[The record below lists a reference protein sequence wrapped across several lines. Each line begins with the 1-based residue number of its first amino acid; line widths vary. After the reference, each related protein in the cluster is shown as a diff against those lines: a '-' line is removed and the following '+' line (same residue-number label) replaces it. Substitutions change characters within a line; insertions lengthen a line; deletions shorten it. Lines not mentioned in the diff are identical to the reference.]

1 MPANTYKPSF
11 DQSRFD
17 RAQIGGDYYRE
28 HSVRDLIPRIIE
40 RNKQVL
46 NVVPDFFQFYQ
57 RAYTGRRCSCWSGI
71 ETSPSSAC
79 LVCYGTGNTAGYQLF
94 GHKTDVFDAT
104 SESSSVNV
112 VMDFDEI
119 TRPIQFRLIH
129 QAVRGWIDFTLPI
142 IGGVNQCSLAS
153 LHAVVHPGS
162 RIRAGVRLFSEADFT
177 PLSIPAITARLQQAQ
192 LSGGLHLR
200 VLMERDSISTPSPKF
215 SHLRTRYQLL
225 QDDKVRGDIPRSD
238 NTNRSSEFGWFEDI
252 GTANMFLDGTLR
264 AVTSEDL
271 FRRVET
277 GRLWK
282 VFSANDNSPGGQL
295 TSWDVQIRAVQNTER
310 YANLP

>member
-1 MPANTYKPSF
+1 MPANTFVPEF

-28 HSVRDLIPRIIE
+28 HAVRDLIPRIIE

-94 GHKTDVFDAT
+94 GHQTDVFDAT
-104 SESSSVNV
+104 AESSSVNV
-112 VMDFDEI
+112 VMDFDEV

-129 QAVRGWIDFTLPI
+129 QALRGWIDFTLPV
-142 IGGVNQCSLAS
+142 IGGINQCSLAS

-162 RIRAGVRLFSEADFT
+162 RIRAGVRLFAEADFT
-177 PLSIPAITARLQQAQ
+177 PLSTAAVSARLQQAQ
-192 LSGGLHLR
+192 LTGGLHLR
-200 VLMERDSISTPSPKF
+200 VVLERDSISTPSPRF

-225 QDDKVRGDIPRSD
+225 LDDKVRGDIPRSE
-238 NTNRSSEFGWFEDI
+238 NANRSSEFGWFEDI
-252 GTANMFLDGTLR
+252 GTSNLFLDGTLR

-282 VFSANDNSPGGQL
+282 VFSANDNAPGGQL
-295 TSWDVQIRAVQNTER
+295 TSWDVQIRVVQNTER